1 LVPLLDLN
9 AQNRPLE
16 TELKAAFERVLHSG
30 QFIMGPDVS
39 ALESDL
45 AQMLGVKHTIGVSSG
60 TDALVLALMALD
72 IGPGDEVLCPSFT
85 FFATA
90 GSIARV
96 GATPVFVDSDPLTFN
111 IDPANARAKISD
123 RTRAIMPVHLYGQ
136 SADMEGVLSLAREH
150 NLAIIEDAAQAL
162 GATYDGRRVGSIGTF
177 GCYSFFPTK
186 NLGALGDAG
195 LLVSNDDALAE
206 KARLLRVHGAHPKYY
221 HKLIGGNFRLD
232 SLQAAFLRVK
242 LPHYADYTARR
253 RQNAAYYTDKLSKA
267 PGVML
272 AADSMEGHDDLAHRP
287 GSTKLILPVAVRS
300 ETESHIWNQY
310 TLRLPGGSERRDAL
324 RRHLSANGV
333 ASEIYYPVPLHRQEC
348 FAKMIPGVTSDPCP
362 NASRLADEVVSIPI
376 YPELTIAQLE
386 LVTSV
391 TIDLLNRS

>member
-16 TELKAAFERVLHSG
+16 PELKAAFEGVLHSG

-39 ALESDL
+39 ALESEL

-60 TDALVLALMALD
+60 TDALVLALMTLD

-111 IDPANARAKISD
+111 IDPADARAKITN
-123 RTRAIMPVHLYGQ
+123 RTRAIMPVHLHGQ
-136 SADMEGVLSLAREH
+136 SADMDGILTLAREH
-150 NLAIIEDAAQAL
+150 KLAIIEDAAQAL
-162 GATYDGRRVGSIGTF
+162 GATFDRKAVGSIGTF

-221 HKLIGGNFRLD
+221 HKIIGGNFRLD

-242 LPHYADYTARR
+242 LPHYANYTERR
-253 RQNAAYYTDKLSKA
+253 RRNAAYYTDTLSKA

-272 AADSMEGHDDLAHRP
+272 AADAIEGQDDPRSRP
-287 GSTKLILPVAVRS
+287 GSTKLILPVAVRP

-310 TLRLPGGSERRDAL
+310 TLRVPGGSECRDAL

-348 FAKMIPGVTSDPCP
+348 FAQMIPGETSDRCP
-362 NASRLADEVVSIPI
+362 NASRLADEVLSIPI
-376 YPELTIAQLE
+376 YPELTSTQLE
-386 LVTSV
+386 LAASAITSF
-391 TIDLLNRS
+391 INPN